1 MRVLDLGTSAII
13 CTILL
18 ATLLLHGCDR
28 ASSDPRPVV
37 VYVSADEAIARPIL
51 QQFEAATGIEVLPVF
66 DTEVTKT
73 TGLVTR
79 LRSERERPRA
89 DLFWSSECFR
99 MIELDQDGMLAP
111 LTGAPFDDWMSGR
124 AGLWRSDAGT
134 WHAFAPRAR
143 VLVHR
148 VEEAGERETPLPG
161 TWFELADPRWKGR
174 IAMADP
180 RFGTTSGHLGAM
192 KAYWIRDGR
201 PERFDDWVDGLA
213 GNEVAILTT
222 GNAGVVEAVAAGRYD
237 IGMTDT
243 DDVWAARERGFDVA
257 LIYPRHASA
266 DRVGGGTLLIPNT
279 VARIVGGPNP
289 EGAHAL
295 ARWLLSEEVED
306 LLARSSSHNIRLRS
320 DGTDPYDVP
329 DVLDVDLVEASAQM
343 PEAIRRLRGAVR
355 TGGEE

>member
-13 CTILL
+13 CTVLL
-18 ATLLLHGCDR
+18 ASLLLFGCDR
-28 ASSDPRPVV
+28 VSSDTKSVV

-51 QQFEAATGIEVLPVF
+51 RRFEEATGIEVLPLF

-79 LRSERERPRA
+79 IRSERDRPRA

-99 MIELDQDGMLAP
+99 MIELDQEGLLAP

-124 AGLWRSDAGT
+124 AGLWRSDSGT

-143 VLVHR
+143 VFVHR
-148 VEEAGERETPLPG
+148 VEDGDDLARPLPR
-161 TWFELADPRWKGR
+161 TWFELVDSRWKGR

-192 KAYWIRDGR
+192 KAYWQGTGTPR
-201 PERFDDWVDGLA
+201 RFDDWVDGLSR
-213 GNEVAILTT
+213 NDVAILTT
-222 GNAGVVEAVAAGRYD
+222 GNSGVVEAVAAGAYD

-257 LIYPRHASA
+257 LIYPRHAA
-266 DRVGGGTLLIPNT
+266 GDRPGGGTLLVPNT
-279 VARIVGGPNP
+279 VARIAGGPNP
-289 EGAHAL
+289 DGAHAL
-295 ARWLLSEEVED
+295 ARWLLSEQVED

-329 DVLDVDLVEASAQM
+329 DVLDVDLVEASAHM
-343 PEAIRRLRGAVR
+343 PEAIRQLRDNLR
-355 TGGEE
+355 TGGDE